1 MEGLVL
7 HDDVSAFPRWLPQA
21 HTKVFV
27 WRAKESDKCGV

>member
-7 HDDVSAFPRWLPQA
+7 HNVSALLGRLLQA